1 MQSGRSNG
9 RASCDS
15 VSGIV
20 ETLRI
25 IPNVTVR
32 PPADCRNVVPS
43 YRHLS
48 KYRLQVSIVTCIII
62 VKMAAKFQLSPSR
75 GRCQAEPYRSTLG
88 KLFGYVSSG
97 TTSAHNLHDDSY

>member
-9 RASCDS
+9 RASCDW

-48 KYRLQVSIVTCIII
+48 KYRLQFSIVTCITI

-88 KLFGYVSSG
+88 KVIRLRQ
-97 TTSAHNLHDDSY
+97 LRHDFCT